1 VQDLFHHLAE
11 DLVLDSVGQLPGL
24 ECGMGVVYCRWL
36 DNNQLTGYIPASFNA
51 LKNLTSL

>member
-1 VQDLFHHLAE
+1 MQDLFHHLAE